1 MRSIIALVAVFA
13 AALTAATSCS
23 SASGSIVPFRDSLA
37 AGGLG
42 LCDRAGKALTHG
54 STATA
59 PFVFRAV
66 STVAAPA
73 RYAVAGRTAT
83 LFAFQPREGV
93 DPGYWSGGE
102 LSSASQYT
110 NPAHPMVQLTRGDLP
125 LSSFLSIYPARWDG
139 IVQLRMY
146 LGAPDQPPYTR
157 PYAATDLRIDG
168 TTWTVV
174 HPVDAPCDAGQ
185 ATSLETELLPSAS
198 P

>member
-1 MRSIIALVAVFA
+1 MRSVIVLIAVLA
-13 AALTAATSCS
+13 AALTAATACS
-23 SASGSIVPFRDSLA
+23 SASGSTVPFRDSLA

-59 PFVFRAV
+59 PFVYRAV
-66 STVAAPA
+66 SNLAAPA
-73 RYAVAGRTAT
+73 QYAVAGRTAT

-110 NPAHPMVQLTRGDLP
+110 NPAHPMVQLTQGDLP
-125 LSSFLSIYPARWDG
+125 LSNFLSIYPARWDG
-139 IVQLRMY
+139 IVQLRIY
-146 LGAPDQPPYTR
+146 LGAPNQPPQTR

-174 HPVDAPCDAGQ
+174 HSVDVHCDAGQ
-185 ATSLETELLPSAS
+185 ARSLETALLPSAS